1 MNKLRH
7 IRKDFVRQVSENDC
21 GIACLGMILNYTGR
35 GSEISIMRSHINTT
49 NELSMLEL
57 KKIAEQFKIA
67 AQCVEMDIEYLR
79 NITLPCILHTKTITG
94 QYHYQVCYGAFKKQ
108 GKYKFLMADPARQ
121 VYIMEE
127 EQLEDVWQSKAAV
140 YFNILKKDSDL
151 KLPNPWV
158 ALLSTNYFPKGLF
171 LSIPFLNLCS
181 VSLGIAISWVLQK
194 GINDSL
200 AYKKNSLIVGIILLL
215 LIITISRSLFSYIK
229 QRILIILNNSVNE
242 RLVKQLI
249 INTVN
254 KNLKLSNAGLISI
267 KYGLAEIQKIQ
278 NALSV
283 FVATLLSD
291 GSLILLLVSAS
302 CYTLPLSGLILIP
315 YLILVVFL
323 TVRSLPQF
331 IFDYA
336 HLNQLSGITEN
347 YLAKETQ
354 LDADSVEI
362 MANRI
367 RFHEDNHKRYL
378 KFARSIAYR
387 ISRMNLL
394 YECLGTI
401 SVISNL
407 CLSLIGLQHQ
417 EISYGTFMV
426 LVILSYLVTSLMPKI
441 ANSLFVI
448 AEGAEAYVL
457 FKSNMPDEIDL

>member
-7 IRKDFVRQVSENDC
+7 IRKDFVRQVSGNDC

-35 GSEISIMRSHINTT
+35 GSEIAIMRSYINTV
-49 NELSMLEL
+49 NELSMLDL
-57 KKIAEQFKIA
+57 KRVAEQFKIA
-67 AQCVEMDIEYLR
+67 SQCVEMDIEYLR
-79 NITLPCILHTKTITG
+79 EIDVPCILHTKTVTG

-121 VYIMEE
+121 VYILEE
-127 EQLEDVWQSKAAV
+127 EQLEEVWQSKAAV
-140 YFNILKKDSDL
+140 YFNNLKKAPQP
-151 KLPNPWV
+151 KLPNPWI

-171 LSIPFLNLCS
+171 VSIPFLNLCS

-200 AYKKNSLIVGIILLL
+200 ADKKNSLVIGIILLL

-242 RLVKQLI
+242 RLVRHLI

-254 KNLKLSNAGLISI
+254 KNLKLSDDGLISI

-302 CYTLPLSGLILIP
+302 CYTLPLSGLIHIP
-315 YLILVVFL
+315 YLILVIFL

-347 YLAKETQ
+347 YLARETQ
-354 LDADSVEI
+354 LDTDSVEI
-362 MANRI
+362 TTNRI
-367 RFHEDNHKRYL
+367 RFHEENHNRYL
-378 KFARSIAYR
+378 EFARSIAYR
-387 ISRMNLL
+387 ISKMNLL
-394 YECLGTI
+394 YECLGTL
-401 SVISNL
+401 SVILTL
-407 CLSLIGLQHQ
+407 CLSLIRLQQQ

-426 LVILSYLVTSLMPKI
+426 LVILSYLVTNLMPKI
-441 ANSLFVI
+441 ANALFVI
-448 AEGAEAYVL
+448 ADGAEASVL
-457 FKSNMPDEIDL
+457 FKSNIPDEII

>member
-7 IRKDFVRQVSENDC
+7 IRKDFVRQVSESDC
-21 GIACLGMILNYTGR
+21 GLACLGMILNYTGR
-35 GSEISIMRSHINTT
+35 GSELSTMRSHINTT
-49 NELSMLEL
+49 NELSLFEL
-57 KKIAEQFKIA
+57 KRIAEQFNIA
-67 AQCVEMDIEYLR
+67 AQCVEMDIDYLR
-79 NITLPCILHTKTITG
+79 DIAVPCILHTKTVTG
-94 QYHYQVCYGAFKKQ
+94 QYHYQVCYGAFKKH
-108 GKYKFLMADPARQ
+108 GRYKFLMADPSRQ
-121 VYIMEE
+121 VYILKEE
-127 EQLEDVWQSKAAV
+127 HLEELWPSKAAV
-140 YFNILKKDSDL
+140 YFNNLKKASQP
-151 KLPNPWV
+151 KSPNPWI
-158 ALLSTNYFPKGLF
+158 ALLSANYFPKGLF
-171 LSIPFLNLCS
+171 ISIPFLNLCS

-200 AYKKNSLIVGIILLL
+200 ADKKNSLIVGIILLL

-229 QRILIILNNSVNE
+229 QRILIILNNSLNE
-242 RLVKQLI
+242 RLVRHLI

-254 KNLKLSNAGLISI
+254 KNLKRSDGGLISI

-302 CYTLPLSGLILIP
+302 CYTLPLSGLIQIP
-315 YLILVVFL
+315 YLVLVIFL
-323 TVRSLPQF
+323 TVRNLPKF

-354 LDADSVEI
+354 SEADSVEI
-362 MANRI
+362 AANRI

-387 ISRMNLL
+387 ISKMNLF
-394 YECLGTI
+394 YECLGTL
-401 SVISNL
+401 SVIST
-407 CLSLIGLQHQ
+407 LSLSLFRLQQQ
-417 EISYGTFMV
+417 EISYSTFML

-441 ANSLFVI
+441 ANALFVI
-448 AEGAEAYVL
+448 ADGAEASVL
-457 FKSNMPDEIDL
+457 FKSNMPDEIML